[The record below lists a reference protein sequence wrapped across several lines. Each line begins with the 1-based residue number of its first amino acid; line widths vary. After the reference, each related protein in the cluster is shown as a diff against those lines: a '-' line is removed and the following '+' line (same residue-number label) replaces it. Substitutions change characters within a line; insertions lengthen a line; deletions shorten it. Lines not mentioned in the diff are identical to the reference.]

1 MTLSALGI
9 FSAAGAGGGGAF
21 SSDYELI
28 SSTILTTTQGSISF
42 DVSTLASTYRH
53 LQLRVVPKTNEN
65 VVISGLRMRLGSPSV
80 DSGTNYAAHQLF
92 GNNNAVSQTGNP
104 NETWMFAGTSAGAN
118 AASNAFHAS
127 VIDILDAFSSTK
139 FKTMKALYGHP
150 ESTAANSVVGLNS
163 GLWRNTATIQ
173 TIEMLSTGGA
183 SFVSGSRFSLYGI
196 RG

>member
-9 FSAAGAGGGGAF
+9 FSAAGAGGAPAGA
-21 SSDYELI
+21 YQLI
-28 SSTILTTTQGSISF
+28 STTILTGTQGSVSF

-65 VVISGLRMRLGSPSV
+65 VVISGLRIRLGSPTA
-80 DSGTNYAAHQLF
+80 DSGTNYASHQLF
-92 GNNNAVSQTGNP
+92 GNNNAVSSSGNP

-118 AASNAFHAS
+118 ATGNAFHAS
-127 VIDILDAFSSTK
+127 VIDLLDAFSSTK
-139 FKTMKALYGHP
+139 FTTMRALYGNP

-163 GLWRNTATIQ
+163 GVWRNTAAVQTIQ
-173 TIEMLSTGGA
+173 LLSTGGA

-196 RG
+196 QG